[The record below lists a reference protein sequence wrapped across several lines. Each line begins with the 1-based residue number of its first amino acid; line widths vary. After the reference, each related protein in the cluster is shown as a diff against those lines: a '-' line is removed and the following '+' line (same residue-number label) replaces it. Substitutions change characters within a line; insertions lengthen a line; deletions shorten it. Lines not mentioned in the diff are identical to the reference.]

1 MRVNRSKGQESKKI
15 KKGVIVVEDDPDA
28 AYILERTLKK
38 IDIPALATVATGEGA
53 IEQAGKLAPD
63 LILMDIMLQGE
74 MDGIEAANII
84 TERYDIPVIFL
95 TAYTG
100 EELIQ
105 RAATSEHYG
114 YLLKPIDP
122 RQLSV
127 SIDVTMRQHFLEQ
140 QLAISRAW
148 FQETMMGIGD
158 SVITTNS
165 AEKIDFINPSAE
177 QLLNT
182 KSKEV
187 VGLHLPDVLEI
198 VDSSGKKVTQKVIKT
213 TDKAGSYHRKEYIF
227 KSPDDSNVPVDVTVI
242 PIISKKKMIGWVIF
256 LQDISERKRYEEDLV
271 KTRDDLRSYKEE
283 LQLLSNNLR
292 SLQEKERGQ
301 ISREIHDEIAQNLA
315 RIRMDI
321 QALRGKITDE
331 KSKELASNTSEL
343 VGECITS
350 VRRIATEL
358 RPRILDD
365 VGLIAAVQWQLDQI
379 RNRYNLSIDLATD
392 PEEFEIDPEMAVDIF
407 RIIQESLQNVV
418 KHANATKVSINL
430 EHTYD
435 SVNLEVHD
443 NGSGFETYEL
453 TPTHS
458 LGIVGMRERTN
469 RWKGTFNVTSSENK
483 GCMVKA
489 SFPYIESPN
498 LEADYDKSTDRR

>member
-1 MRVNRSKGQESKKI
+1 MSNTDTEQAYLSKSKKI

-28 AYILERTLKK
+28 SYILERTLRK
-38 IDIPALATVATGEGA
+38 IDVPCLATVASGEDA
-53 IEQAGKLAPD
+53 IEKVEELSPD

-84 TERYDIPVIFL
+84 SERFDIPIIFL

-100 EELIQ
+100 DELIQ

-127 SIDVTMRQHFLEQ
+127 SIDVTMRQFYLEQ

-148 FQETMMGIGD
+148 FQETVMGIGD
-158 SVITTNS
+158 SVITTS
-165 AEKIDFINPSAE
+165 SDAIIDFINPSARE
-177 QLLNT
+177 LLGMERD
-182 KSKEV
+182 EV
-187 VGLHLPDVLEI
+187 VGLAFHEVFTIL
-198 VDSSGKKVTQKVIKT
+198 DSKKNPIAKKVT
-213 TDKAGSYHRKEYIF
+213 KASPPKYHRDEYTLKTENDKEI
-227 KSPDDSNVPVDVTVI
+227 PVDVTFI
-242 PIISKKKMIGWVIF
+242 PILDKKRMIGWVIF
-256 LQDISERKRYEEDLV
+256 LQDISERKQYEQDLV
-271 KTRDDLRSYKEE
+271 KTRDDLSSYKEE

-321 QALRGKITDE
+321 QAIRGKLTDE
-331 KSKELASNTSEL
+331 KSAEAIKKTSEL

-365 VGLIAAVQWQLDQI
+365 VGLIAAVQWQIDQI
-379 RNRYNLSIDLATD
+379 SSRHNLKINLQTD
-392 PEEFEIDPEMAVDIF
+392 PEEFEINQEMAVDIF

-418 KHANATKVSINL
+418 KHANAS
-430 EHTYD
+430 
-435 SVNLEVHD
+435 EVKIHLFQNSEKIDLRVED
-443 NGSGFETYEL
+443 NGTGFETYDL

-458 LGIVGMRERTN
+458 VGIVGMRERAH
-469 RWKGTFNVTSSENK
+469 RWKGKFNVSS
-483 GCMVKA
+483 
-489 SFPYIESPN
+489 SS
-498 LEADYDKSTDRR
+498 

>member
-1 MRVNRSKGQESKKI
+1 MENKATTQTYLSEYKRI
-15 KKGVIVVEDDPDA
+15 KKGVVIVEDDPDA
-28 AYILERTLKK
+28 SYILERTLRK
-38 IDIPALATVATGEGA
+38 IDIPCLATVVSGEDA
-53 IEQAGKLAPD
+53 IKKVEELSPD

-84 TERYDIPVIFL
+84 SDRYDVPIIFL

-100 EELIQ
+100 DELIQ

-127 SIDVTMRQHFLEQ
+127 SIDVTMRQYHLEQ

-148 FQETMMGIGD
+148 FQETVMGIGE

-165 AEKIDFINPSAE
+165 EAIIDFINPSAQE
-177 QLLNT
+177 LLGKKRN
-182 KSKEV
+182 EA
-187 VGLHLPDVLEI
+187 VGLAFHEVFTLLDAKKKQI
-198 VDSSGKKVTQKVIKT
+198 AKKVTQSSPPK
-213 TDKAGSYHRKEYIF
+213 YHRKEYTLKTQKDVAI
-227 KSPDDSNVPVDVTVI
+227 PVDVTFI
-242 PIISKKKMIGWVIF
+242 PILDKKRMIGWVVF
-256 LQDISERKRYEEDLV
+256 LQDISERKQYEEDLL
-271 KTRDDLRSYKEE
+271 KTRDDLSSYKEE

-321 QALRGKITDE
+321 QAVRNKLTDE
-331 KSKELASNTSEL
+331 DSIEAVKKTSEL

-365 VGLIAAVQWQLDQI
+365 VGLIAAVQWQIDQI
-379 RNRYNLSIDLATD
+379 RSRNNLKIDLQTD
-392 PEEFEIDPEMAVDIF
+392 PEEFEINQEMAVDIF

-418 KHANATKVSINL
+418 KHANASEVKVRLSQNSEKINL
-430 EHTYD
+430 KVE
-435 SVNLEVHD
+435 D
-443 NGSGFETYEL
+443 NGTGFDSYHL

-458 LGIVGMRERTN
+458 LGIVGMRERAN
-469 RWKGTFNVTSSENK
+469 RWNGKFNVSSSTNK
-483 GCMVKA
+483 GCIVNAQIPVSK
-489 SFPYIESPN
+489 
-498 LEADYDKSTDRR
+498 